1 MLSYLQKFS
10 ASSHW
15 KRKCRCKSQTF
26 RGKAEMHSLMQDLR
40 FSLRQIRRS
49 PGFMVTAVLT
59 LALGVGANT
68 AIFSLLDQA
77 LLRSLPVRAPEQL
90 VILSAPGNAWEGSSG
105 NNGAGVEKSFSYPMY
120 RDLRDRSTAFD
131 GLIATA
137 PAEVGIARSGAS
149 DFAHA
154 EIVSGNYFSVL
165 GVSAAKGRLLSAA
178 DDTAPGNNPVAV
190 LSFNY
195 WRTHLAED
203 GSVVGQTLSINGQPF
218 QIIGVS
224 APGFQSAVWGQVPD
238 VFVPMSMLEQVRPGK
253 GGYLQNH
260 KARWMNIVGRM
271 KQGETPARAQ
281 VTMAPL
287 WHALRAEELK
297 ALGTRSPRFVDEFL
311 TRSELQVLPGSKG
324 LSYDRDTLE
333 KPLIAVMAMAFLV
346 LLIAAVNVAS
356 LLLVRSASRVRE
368 FSLRY
373 ALGANVR
380 RVVQQLLLEGVLIGV
395 AGGVAG
401 LLIAPMCIRALV
413 HRLESDGSTAFS
425 TTLDARL
432 LGFNFAIALAVSV
445 LFSLAPALQLIRPD
459 IVNALK
465 QQTSTVSGGTLNF
478 RRLIVSLQVGLS
490 VLLLVGSGL
499 FVRTMQ
505 NLRRV
510 DTGFDASHLITF
522 HIDPLLSGYAKDKIP
537 VLQQRVL
544 DAMATLPGVQGVAA
558 TDDQELAGNY
568 HSGNV
573 TVEGYNP
580 PPDEDYDVEAPA
592 INASFFRVMEVPLLA
607 GRSFTEEDD
616 STHPLVGIVNETF
629 VKHYFSSAAAGI
641 GRRVAQ
647 GAGNHL
653 QYMTIVGVSRDA
665 KHGTLREAAP
675 PTLFTPLRQQKT
687 VDQLY
692 LYLRTA
698 TPPEQTFAIVRE
710 AMRQIDPGLAVDA
723 MRTMDDQIDTTLSNE
738 RMIELLA
745 ISFGLLA
752 TILAGVG
759 LYGVLA
765 FSTAQRTR
773 EIGIRIA
780 LGSSRLGVSGLVLA
794 DVLRLAG
801 IGIMVAIPC
810 SVLLGRLL
818 RSQLFGVSAAD
829 PFTLGAVVLLIGF
842 VGLIAA
848 LIPARR
854 AAAVDPATALR
865 TE

>member
-1 MLSYLQKFS
+1 MQ
-10 ASSHW
+10 
-15 KRKCRCKSQTF
+15 
-26 RGKAEMHSLMQDLR
+26 SLMQDLR

-90 VILSAPGNAWEGSSG
+90 VILSAPGKAWEGSSG

-120 RDLRDRSTAFD
+120 RDLRDRGTAFD

-137 PAEVGIARSGAS
+137 PAEVGIGRNGAS
-149 DFAHA
+149 NLAHA

-165 GVSAAKGRLLSAA
+165 GVSAAKGRLLTAA
-178 DDTAPGNNPVAV
+178 DDTTPGSNPVAV

-195 WRTHLAED
+195 WKTRLAAD
-203 GSVVGQTLSINGQPF
+203 AGVVGQTLSINGQPF
-218 QIIGVS
+218 QIIGIS
-224 APGFQSAVWGQVPD
+224 APAFQSAVWGQVPD
-238 VFVPMSMLEQVRPGK
+238 VFLPMSMLEQVVPGE
-253 GGYLQNH
+253 GSRLQNH
-260 KARWMNIVGRM
+260 KNRWMNIVGRL
-271 KQGETPARAQ
+271 KPEETPERAQ
-281 VTMAPL
+281 VAIAPL

-297 ALGTRSPRFVDEFL
+297 ALGTKSPRFVDVFL
-311 TRSELQVLPGSKG
+311 RRSELQILPGSKG
-324 LSYDRDTLE
+324 LSYDRDTLQ
-333 KPLIAVMAMAFLV
+333 KPLLAVMAMAFLV

-373 ALGANVR
+373 ALGANAP
-380 RVVQQLLLEGVLIGV
+380 RVVQQLLLEGVLIGI
-395 AGGVAG
+395 AGGTAG
-401 LLIAPMCIRALV
+401 LLIAPVCIRMLV
-413 HRLESDGSTAFS
+413 HRLDSDASTAFS

-432 LGFNFAIALAVSV
+432 LAFNFAIALAVSV
-445 LFSLAPALQLIRPD
+445 VFSLAPAVQLIRPD

-465 QQTSTVSGGTLNF
+465 QQTSTAAGGALSF

-510 DTGFDASHLITF
+510 DTGFNASHLITF
-522 HIDPLLSGYAKDKIP
+522 HIDPLLSGCAKEKIP

-544 DAMATLPGVQGVAA
+544 DAMATLPGVQAVAA

-568 HSGNV
+568 HGGNV
-573 TVEGYNP
+573 TVEGYNA
-580 PPDEDYDVEAPA
+580 PPDEDYDVEVPA
-592 INASFFRVMEVPLLA
+592 INAGFFHAMQVPLLA
-607 GRSFTEEDD
+607 GRSFTEEDNW
-616 STHPLVGIVNETF
+616 THPLVGIVNESF
-629 VKHYFSSAAAGI
+629 VKHYFSSAAAAI

-665 KHGTLREAAP
+665 KHGNLREAAP
-675 PTLFTPLRQQKT
+675 PTLFTPLRQKT
-687 VDQLY
+687 LDQLY
-692 LYLRTA
+692 LYLRTT
-698 TPPEQTFAIVRE
+698 TPPEQTFAIVRQ
-710 AMRQIDPGLAVDA
+710 AMKQIDPGLAVDA
-723 MRTMDDQIDTTLSNE
+723 LRTMDEQIETTLSNE

-752 TILAGVG
+752 TLLAGVG

-765 FSTAQRTR
+765 SAQRTR

-780 LGSSRLGVSGLVLA
+780 LGSSRLGVSRLVLA

-801 IGIMVAIPC
+801 IGIVVAIPC

-829 PFTLGAVVLLIGF
+829 PFKLGGVILLIAVVAL
-842 VGLIAA
+842 VAA
-848 LIPARR
+848 ILPAHR
-854 AAAVDPATALR
+854 ASTVDPTTALR
-865 TE
+865 SE